1 MKLTTYHVY
10 SVHISFF
17 AITPNSIICTQNI
30 RINMAQLVVRYE
42 IKLTEEQSNT
52 LEKLR
57 KYNIVPSKFVRL
69 AIKEKLER
77 DYKAIVKKKSVSEKL
92 ELKKLKDI
100 YPNIF
105 NH

>member
-1 MKLTTYHVY
+1 
-10 SVHISFF
+10 
-17 AITPNSIICTQNI
+17 
-30 RINMAQLVVRYE
+30 MAQLVVRYE

>member
-1 MKLTTYHVY
+1 MATNT
-10 SVHISFF
+10 
-17 AITPNSIICTQNI
+17 IICTQNI

-57 KYNIVPSKFVRL
+57 KYDIVPSKFIRL

>member
-1 MKLTTYHVY
+1 MVQLTHGCSIATN
-10 SVHISFF
+10 
-17 AITPNSIICTQNI
+17 TIICTQNI

-57 KYNIVPSKFVRL
+57 KYDIVPSKFIRL

-77 DYKAIVKKKSVSEKL
+77 DYKAIVNKKSVSEKL

>member
-1 MKLTTYHVY
+1 MI
-10 SVHISFF
+10 ISKNGRFLSMNHNKF
-17 AITPNSIICTQNI
+17 IYAQNN
-30 RINMAQLVVRYE
+30 RTNMAQLTKRYE
-42 IKLTEEQSNT
+42 VKLTEQQSST

-57 KYNIVPSKFVRL
+57 EYKIVPSKFIRI

-77 DYKAIVKKKSVSEKL
+77 DYESILKNKSKSEIL

-105 NH
+105 K

>member
-1 MKLTTYHVY
+1 MVQLTHCRSIATN
-10 SVHISFF
+10 
-17 AITPNSIICTQNI
+17 TIICTQNI
-30 RINMAQLVVRYE
+30 RINMAQLIVRYE

-57 KYNIVPSKFVRL
+57 KYNIVPSKFIRL

-77 DYKAIVKKKSVSEKL
+77 DYKAIVNKKSVSEKL

>member
-1 MKLTTYHVY
+1 
-10 SVHISFF
+10 
-17 AITPNSIICTQNI
+17 
-30 RINMAQLVVRYE
+30 MAQLVVRYE

-57 KYNIVPSKFVRL
+57 KYNIVPSKFIRL

>member
-1 MKLTTYHVY
+1 MAHNT
-10 SVHISFF
+10 
-17 AITPNSIICTQNI
+17 IICTQNI

-57 KYNIVPSKFVRL
+57 KYNIVPSKFIRL

-77 DYKAIVKKKSVSEKL
+77 DYKAIVNKKSVSEKL